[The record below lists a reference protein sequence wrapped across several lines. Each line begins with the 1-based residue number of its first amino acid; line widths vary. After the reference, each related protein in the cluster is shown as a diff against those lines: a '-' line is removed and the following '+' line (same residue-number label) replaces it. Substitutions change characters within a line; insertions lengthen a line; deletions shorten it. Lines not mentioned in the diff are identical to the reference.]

1 MTKAN
6 KISKISNYK
15 LEAIIKTQSKC
26 PTIVTYQVDDSFV
39 EISVNP
45 YISFEDKAQ
54 MISDVVTGCFNGD
67 QYQPHYKKELL
78 AIAVFEYFTN
88 IKVDLSFEK
97 LYLLI
102 NATDVLE
109 KVLEA
114 INVDLFYDISCVI
127 DDMIEYKKQEILSA
141 QKKELEK
148 SMATIEQYVDSL
160 SNLGKMLENVN
171 PNEVMNSIDRFSKMS
186 SHELATAVL
195 DIRSDAEVNNAVQ
208 LDFTNLNQ

>member
-6 KISKISNYK
+6 KISIISSNK
-15 LEAIIKTQSKC
+15 LEAIIKAQAKN
-26 PTIVTYQVDDSFV
+26 PTFVTYQIDDTLV
-39 EISVNP
+39 EIVVNP
-45 YISFEDKAQ
+45 YITFEDKAQ

-160 SNLGKMLENVN
+160 SNVGKMLENVN

-195 DIRSDAEVNNAVQ
+195 DIRSDAEVDNAVQ